1 MKAFNF
7 IVLVLLITITI
18 LMHTIEG
25 VNLIAYYSL
34 FIPLIVIRLTRAN
47 LLINHEK

>member
-1 MKAFNF
+1 MKVFN
-7 IVLVLLITITI
+7 IIIAVLLIAITI

-34 FIPLIVIRLTRAN
+34 FIPLVAIRLIRTN
-47 LLINHEK
+47 LLVKS

>member
-1 MKAFNF
+1 MKTFNF
-7 IVLVLLITITI
+7 IIMVLVLALTI

-34 FIPLIVIRLTRAN
+34 FIPLIVIRLIRTN
-47 LLINHEK
+47 LLT

>member
-1 MKAFNF
+1 MKVFNF
-7 IVLVLLITITI
+7 IIVVLLVAITI

-34 FIPLIVIRLTRAN
+34 FIPLIVIRLIRTN
-47 LLINHEK
+47 LLVKW

>member
-1 MKAFNF
+1 MKVFNF
-7 IVLVLLITITI
+7 IIVVLLVAITI

-34 FIPLIVIRLTRAN
+34 FIPLIVIRLIRTN
-47 LLINHEK
+47 LLIKL

>member
-1 MKAFNF
+1 MKVFNF
-7 IVLVLLITITI
+7 IVVVLVLVLTI

-34 FIPLIVIRLTRAN
+34 FIPLIVIRLIRAN
-47 LLINHEK
+47 LLT